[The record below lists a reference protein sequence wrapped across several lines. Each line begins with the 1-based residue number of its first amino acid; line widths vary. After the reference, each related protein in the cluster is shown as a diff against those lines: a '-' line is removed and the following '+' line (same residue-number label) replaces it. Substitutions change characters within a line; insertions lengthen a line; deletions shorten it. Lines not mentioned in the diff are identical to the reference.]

1 MNQQQQLALL
11 ERHLPKSDAEMLAP
25 GTLRTEHRA
34 LTVAELLALLSN
46 DKTSGWL
53 TTAKGNWYRLQ
64 KTAWAAAGQGAEPD
78 LLAAVTAGKLL
89 SGELILDESK
99 SLRIERDGSALLGWF
114 IEAAAGGDEV
124 IWQAVTRKS
133 TIPSAAGS
141 PPDFTY
147 HVAWRPTHRAHAGI
161 SADPLQPVAARLVA
175 LKEA

>member
-1 MNQQQQLALL
+1 MNHQELFPLLTRYLSDGDSASLTVGTLATQHQQLTPEAVV
-11 ERHLPKSDAEMLAP
+11 S
-25 GTLRTEHRA
+25 
-34 LTVAELLALLSN
+34 LLAGPGV
-46 DKTSGWL
+46 SGWV

-64 KTAWAAAGQGAEPD
+64 EAAWAAAGQGAEPD

-89 SGELILDESK
+89 SGELILSESR
-99 SLRIERDGSALLGWF
+99 SLRIEREGNTLVGWF
-114 IEAAAGGDEV
+114 IDAAAGGDDV

-147 HVAWRPTHRAHAGI
+147 HVAWRPTQRAHAGI
-161 SADPLQPVAARLVA
+161 SAEPLQPVAARLVA